1 MIDLP
6 LLLQPD
12 EVPPVLEQNAGGTS
26 AFLFTCDHYGR
37 LLPRALGDLGLDASE
52 LERHIAWDIGIAGVG
67 KPCRAR
73 WMRIWWRNAIRAW

>member
-1 MIDLP
+1 MSVSSMIDLP

-37 LLPRALGDLGLDASE
+37 LLPRALGD
-52 LERHIAWDIGIAGVG
+52 
-67 KPCRAR
+67 
-73 WMRIWWRNAIRAW
+73 

>member
-1 MIDLP
+1 MSVSSMIDLP

-52 LERHIAWDIGIAGVG
+52 LERHIA
-67 KPCRAR
+67 
-73 WMRIWWRNAIRAW
+73 